1 MGVSP
6 EELSDEDVGAL
17 VRTMDKSGDG
27 KIQLSEFVD
36 FLKEVRSQAGLSVM
50 FIEGWFWALLSI
62 LWCAGGCP

>member
-27 KIQLSEFVD
+27 KIKLSEFVD

-50 FIEGWFWALLSI
+50 FIEGWFWELLSI